1 MQTLGLFALL
11 IGACV
16 FIYPNLQAGL
26 PLPWL
31 SSTDA
36 RLLAG
41 IFVVIA
47 GFSFLFRRRS

>member
-1 MQTLGLFALL
+1 MQTFGLFALL
-11 IGACV
+11 LGACV
-16 FIYPNLQAGL
+16 FLYPAVQAGL

-31 SSTDA
+31 SPTDA

-41 IFVVIA
+41 LLVAIA